1 MLTTWLSLWREKTE
15 VDNELFRETETRN
28 KIPRRHHCNIKKIY
42 NIVIVY
48 GFDHVVYID
57 LQN

>member
-1 MLTTWLSLWREKTE
+1 MYKIIDWLIWSK
-15 VDNELFRETETRN
+15 N
-28 KIPRRHHCNIKKIY
+28 KILSTQFMLSFLSKKIY

-57 LQN
+57 L